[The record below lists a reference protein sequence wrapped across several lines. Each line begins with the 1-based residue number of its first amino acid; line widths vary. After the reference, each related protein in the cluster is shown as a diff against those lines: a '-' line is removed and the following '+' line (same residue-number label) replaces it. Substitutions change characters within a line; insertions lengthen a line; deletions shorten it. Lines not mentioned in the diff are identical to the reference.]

1 MQIINKIDQLITKL
15 NNLKPE
21 LSNDSLSNEKKFNA
35 LLKTSIE
42 SSNAISAENQEIEI
56 SKNAKLEG
64 RIPSWVN
71 SDYPYDPENPRKPK
85 MRELM
90 EAISGKSIE
99 DLYCEGGENCQR
111 VIRQASEML
120 YGVVGSNKDTRDWQS
135 IMISENIL
143 KEAQKETGNMYD
155 PEVNIISSVDTNG
168 VLNKQIAVL
177 KDKNGIIL
185 RSISSDTTI
194 AEETLN
200 NFGVKRGAIPT
211 NLEDQV
217 DPDIFDND
225 LLTFLK
231 NFDNNPTSIEN
242 VVFQNASEVIANR
255 LSQEIPLDELAKL

>member
-1 MQIINKIDQLITKL
+1 MCQYSAKNGCPTKWHYQHLASFSNSGVGGIMIESTAVNKVGKITHKDLAIYSKNQIKELKKLVVFLKTINKAMPIGIQIAH
-15 NNLKPE
+15 
-21 LSNDSLSNEKKFNA
+21 S
-35 LLKTSIE
+35 
-42 SSNAISAENQEIEI
+42 
-56 SKNAKLEG
+56 G
-64 RIPSWVN
+64 RS
-71 SDYPYDPENPRKPK
+71 
-85 MRELM
+85 
-90 EAISGKSIE
+90 
-99 DLYCEGGENCQR
+99 
-111 VIRQASEML
+111 QASEML

-135 IMISENIL
+135 IMTSENIL

-217 DPDIFDND
+217 DPDIFGSS
-225 LLTFLK
+225 LTLSYYYK
-231 NFDNNPTSIEN
+231 GSTSKWNYMSGRFDSHQVNE
-242 VVFQNASEVIANR
+242 
-255 LSQEIPLDELAKL
+255 LDECLITSDKIFYNYGGVELN